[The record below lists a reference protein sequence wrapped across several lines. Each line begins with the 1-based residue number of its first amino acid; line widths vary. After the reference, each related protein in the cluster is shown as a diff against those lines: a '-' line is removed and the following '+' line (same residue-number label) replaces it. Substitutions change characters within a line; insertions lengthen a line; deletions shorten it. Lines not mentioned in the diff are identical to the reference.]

1 MNKAAQLVEVLTRKE
16 LTIGS
21 IESFTGGLFAKTIT
35 DVSGASKCF
44 KGSLVT
50 YSKEAKVNLLGID
63 SDFID
68 KYGMV
73 SSGVS
78 QQMAIKGRKLL
89 NTDVCVSFTGNAGP
103 DVCEGDAQVGEC
115 YMSIVFNKKI
125 WTFPL
130 HIEAERKAVREVAVN
145 TVIDTILSIL
155 G

>member
-21 IESFTGGLFAKTIT
+21 VESFTGGLFAKVIT

-50 YSKEAKVNLLGID
+50 YSKESKVNLLGID
-63 SDFID
+63 ADFID
-68 KYGMV
+68 TYGMV

-78 QQMAIKGRKLL
+78 QQMAIKGRKVLG
-89 NTDVCVSFTGNAGP
+89 TDICVSFTGNAGP
-103 DVCEGDAQVGEC
+103 EVCEGEAQVGEC
-115 YMSIVFNKKI
+115 YMSIVYNKKI
-125 WTFPL
+125 WTYPL
-130 HIEAERKAVREVAVN
+130 KVEAERTAVREVAVG

>member
-21 IESFTGGLFAKTIT
+21 VESFTGGLFAKILT
-35 DVSGASKCF
+35 DVSGASKCY

-50 YSKEAKVNLLGID
+50 YSKEAKENLLGID
-63 SDFID
+63 GDFID

-89 NTDVCVSFTGNAGP
+89 NVDICVSFTGNAGP
-103 DVCEGDAQVGEC
+103 EVCEGEAQVGEC
-115 YMSIVFNKKI
+115 FMSIVYNKKI
-125 WTFPL
+125 WTYPL
-130 HIEAERKAVREVAVN
+130 KVEAERTAVREVAVG